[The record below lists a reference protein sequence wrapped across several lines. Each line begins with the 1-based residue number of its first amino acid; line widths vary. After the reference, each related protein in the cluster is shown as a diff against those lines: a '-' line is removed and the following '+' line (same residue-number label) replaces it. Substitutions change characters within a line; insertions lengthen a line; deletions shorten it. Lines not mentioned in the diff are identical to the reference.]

1 MQKELCDVNINNY
14 NNSALYKFISDSD
27 INIPTIFQHL
37 CKILHN
43 SKNNNLF
50 FISNKGVKCMH
61 LSKSYTLADTNDIGL
76 IKQII
81 RFFKVIRKYNKDNSF
96 TTNILS
102 ECILQPTDLYFLL
115 IQAESLQILEKVFTA
130 KKKQSDVW
138 SIKTYYDYNKSKN
151 IQTSRMQISRKWSGK
166 KKLHNNKQHMAIQPI
181 ILD

>member
-1 MQKELCDVNINNY
+1 MAARK
-14 NNSALYKFISDSD
+14 
-27 INIPTIFQHL
+27 
-37 CKILHN
+37 
-43 SKNNNLF
+43 
-50 FISNKGVKCMH
+50 
-61 LSKSYTLADTNDIGL
+61 GL

-166 KKLHNNKQHMAIQPI
+166 KKLHNNKQHMPIQRI